1 MSDQRTRPAAE
12 DLRFRSNATGEHIL
26 DIYLE
31 ACEMGGKPLPE
42 LLSLVFNELGELD
55 SDNFEFRV
63 NESTRRL
70 QYRFGVFI
78 TPEEGW
84 YDVAGGSLLQSRGA
98 WQAGMP
104 YEQTDLVTHNGDV
117 YLCLLK
123 HSGATFNTSLWQRLI
138 QFSHLDTLRQEV
150 ATNTAQVAN
159 DKASVSTMMNQV
171 ATDKTTATTAA
182 SQAATSAA
190 NASTSETK
198 AKTSETNAKASE
210 TAAKTSETNAGNSA
224 TNAAASATASANS
237 ATTSTTSATNAAN
250 SATLASN
257 WASAPQNTQVTAG
270 NYSALHHATNAVSS
284 ATAASTSASNAS
296 TSASNA
302 STSAAAALTSA
313 NNAAAS
319 ATAASTSAGSANQS
333 VIDSQAARDAAI
345 TAKNDTLTIKGQAET
360 AKVDAE
366 AAATRAENAATA
378 AAGGMVDGGSAD
390 LSGGVYPA
398 PLQAGGQN
406 VTTLWKVTVGGT
418 VDSETYG
425 VGDTL
430 VYSKTLDSYYKIDNT
445 EAVTSVNG
453 KSGVVSLVAA
463 DLPTLQPKDA
473 TLTTIAAL
481 TPTTDQLIYFT
492 ASDTAA
498 TTPLT
503 ATARTLLDDTS
514 TTAMRTTLG
523 VSAATATAQ
532 RASSSATFTTVA
544 GSWYRI
550 ASSAVNIVRNS
561 GLFRIHWAVGSE
573 SGSARFTCDHNNGV
587 ATSIEQIGYVEQG
600 TLGFDAIRVVYH
612 TTATANFAYLEMRAS
627 GAMTSCVVSTE
638 VIDPLGWTLAIPS
651 TAGSIPGGYTSTQF
665 DFVPDLTPGTYTKV
679 TTNREGR
686 VTAGSAL
693 AATDIPALDW
703 SKITSGKPTTAS
715 GYGFT
720 LAASDI
726 PSLDWSKIT
735 SGFPTT
741 LAGYGIT
748 DALPSSGNAVSAS
761 KLATARTITL
771 SGDGT
776 ATFTFDGTANATP
789 TFTLAT
795 TGVTAGTFTKVTVD
809 AKGRV
814 TAGATLAATDIPAL
828 DWSKITTGKPTT
840 LAGYGISGALAE
852 IGAADASH
860 THSYLPLI
868 GGALTGNVSGLR
880 FVTVGAGNDYA
891 SGGVELVGNGATNT
905 VFPTL
910 GFHQPSLFAS
920 SIQLRAAGDFRFYA
934 QGAASYASIRANV
947 LYENDVALSTKYAAA
962 GHTHAYMADG
972 GSYGTIY
979 LSNWLRTTGSC
990 GWYSETYG
998 GGWHMQDTTWIRAY
1012 NGKKIYVSN
1021 TEADSYNTAGG
1032 VYASGNGN
1040 FNDVYIRSDIRLKTN
1055 IEPIKSAL
1063 AKVKRLTGNLYD
1075 KKGQREAGLIAQD
1088 VGKVQPESVFVN
1100 EDGTLSIAHAG
1111 VLALIVEAIKEL
1123 DDKLEALQ

>member
-117 YLCLLK
+117 YLCLVK

-150 ATNTAQVAN
+150 ATNTTQVAN
-159 DKASVSTMMNQV
+159 DKASVTTMKNQV

-210 TAAKTSETNAGNSA
+210 TAAKTSETNAGNSV

-237 ATTSTTSATNAAN
+237 ATTSGTSATNAAN

-270 NYSALHHATNAVSS
+270 KYSALHHATNAASS

-296 TSASNA
+296 TSASGA

-319 ATAASTSAGSANQS
+319 ATAASTSASNANQS
-333 VIDSQAARDAAI
+333 VIDSQAARDEAI

-398 PLQAGGQN
+398 PLQAGGQS

-418 VDSETYG
+418 VGSDTYG

-523 VSAATATAQ
+523 VSAATDTAQ
-532 RASSSATFTTVA
+532 RKSSSATFTTVA
-544 GSWYRI
+544 GTWYRI

-561 GLFRIHWAVGSE
+561 GLFRIHWAVGNE

-587 ATSIEQIGYVEQG
+587 ATSIEQIGFVEQG

-612 TTATANFAYLEMRAS
+612 TTATANYAYLEMRAS

-638 VIDPLGWTLAIPS
+638 VVDPLGWTLTTPS
-651 TAGSIPGGYTSTQF
+651 TAGSIPGGYTSTEF
-665 DFVPDLTPGTYTKV
+665 YFVPDLAPGTYTKV

-686 VTAGSAL
+686 VVSGTSL

-720 LAASDI
+720 LVASDI

-735 SGFPTT
+735 SGLPTT

-748 DALPSSGNAVSAS
+748 DQLLPLNGNAVSAS

-776 ATFTFDGTANATP
+776 ATFTFDGTADAGGTL
-789 TFTLAT
+789 TLAT

-828 DWSKITTGKPTT
+828 DWGKITTGKPTT
-840 LAGYGISGALAE
+840 LAGYGITDALA
-852 IGAADASH
+852 ASANAVSASKWA
-860 THSYLPLI
+860 TARTLTLT
-868 GGALTGNVSGLR
+868 GGVTGSASIDGSGNVSLAATVTDSSHAHTIANVAGLQ
-880 FVTVGAGNDYA
+880 TALDGKA
-891 SGGVELVGNGATNT
+891 
-905 VFPTL
+905 
-910 GFHQPSLFAS
+910 
-920 SIQLRAAGDFRFYA
+920 
-934 QGAASYASIRANV
+934 AAS
-947 LYENDVALSTKYAAA
+947 
-962 GHTHAYMADG
+962 HTHAYMADG

-979 LSNWLRTTGSC
+979 LSNWFRSTGAS
-990 GWYSETYG
+990 GWYNETYG
-998 GGWHMQDTTWIRAY
+998 GGWHMTDTTWIRAY
-1012 NGKKIYVSN
+1012 NAKKVLILN
-1021 TEADSYNTAGG
+1021 TEADSLNTSGGIYAG
-1032 VYASGNGN
+1032 GNGN
-1040 FNDVYIRSDIRLKTN
+1040 FNDVYIRSDIRLKSN

-1075 KKGQREAGLIAQD
+1075 KQGQREAGLIAQD

-1111 VLALIVEAIKEL
+1111 VLALIVEAVKEL
-1123 DDKLEALQ
+1123 DDKLEACHAGSR